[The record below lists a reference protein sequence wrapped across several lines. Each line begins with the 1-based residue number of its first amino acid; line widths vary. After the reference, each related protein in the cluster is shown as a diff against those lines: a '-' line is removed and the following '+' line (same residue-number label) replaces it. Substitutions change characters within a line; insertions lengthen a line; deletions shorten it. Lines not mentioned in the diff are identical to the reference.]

1 MRPSDR
7 VTLEDVARA
16 AGVSRATASRVVR
29 GDTGVT
35 AKKTKAVQA
44 AVASLGYI
52 PNSAARALVS
62 RRTGTVAVVIP
73 EPDQMIFS
81 DPFLTQTVQEI
92 SRDLDKADIQLV
104 MVFGDQSGHGRRAAK
119 YLRNGSVDGAI
130 VISHHRFSGQVEA
143 IMSVQIPVVFI
154 GRPVAQAS
162 PNSWVDLDNVSAG
175 RLAAER
181 LLECGARRPA
191 IITGSLDM
199 VAAHDRLRGFRE
211 VLGRVGIDP
220 VLLEG
225 AFTAESGRAAGEALA
240 PRIESGEIDGVFAS
254 SDLMALAA
262 LEAWRDRGLRVPDD
276 VRLVSCDNGPEA
288 AAANPP
294 LTSVDNPTDILGRA
308 ATDML
313 RAILDETWDGQ
324 PVLVPARLLVRQSC

>member
-1 MRPSDR
+1 MRSSER
-7 VTLEDVARA
+7 ITLEDVARA

-35 AKKTKAVQA
+35 EKKTKAVRA

-73 EPDQMIFS
+73 EPDQLIFS
-81 DPFLTQTVQEI
+81 DPFLTRTVQEI
-92 SRDLDKADIQLV
+92 SHHLDAADIQLV
-104 MVFGDQSGHGRRAAK
+104 MVFGDQAGHGRRAAK

-143 IMSVQIPVVFI
+143 IMGVQLPVVFI
-154 GRPVAQAS
+154 GRPLAHNS
-162 PNSWVDLDNVSAG
+162 PASWVDLDNVSAG
-175 RLAAER
+175 RLAAEH
-181 LLECGARRPA
+181 LLDRGVQRPA
-191 IITGSLDM
+191 IITGPLDM

-211 VLGRVGIDP
+211 VLGRAGIDP
-220 VLLEG
+220 VLREG
-225 AFTAESGRAAGEALA
+225 AFTVESGRAAGEALA

-254 SDLMALAA
+254 SDQMALAA
-262 LEAWRDRGLRVPDD
+262 LAAWRERGLQVPDD
-276 VRLVSCDNGPEA
+276 VKLVSCDNGPDA
-288 AAANPP
+288 ALADPP
-294 LTSVDNPTDILGRA
+294 LTSVDNPTDVLGRA

-324 PVLVPARLLVRQSC
+324 PVLVPTRLVVRQSC